1 MWDRPL
7 VFGLGVQQKSRRGEE
22 SRAPNAAMPT
32 ALPATSFSV
41 TVRQMN
47 VRFARCGERT
57 VVSCTCWRGSRGLDC
72 AHPWRILAGD
82 PGLVDLGSLPDA
94 ARARQFVAGTALEA
108 ELERRHAGGR
118 HRLGHN
124 HHDPLGRGEGNT
136 NLGMGSC
143 LLEEAP

>member
-1 MWDRPL
+1 MWDRSG
-7 VFGLGVQQKSRRGEE
+7 VFELGVQRQGQRGEE

-41 TVRQMN
+41 TVREVN

-57 VVSCTCWRGSRGLDC
+57 VVSCTCGRGSRGLDC
-72 AHPWRILAGD
+72 AHPWRVLAGD
-82 PGLVDLGSLPDA
+82 PALVDLDALPDA
-94 ARARQFVAGTALEA
+94 ARARQFVAGTALET

-118 HRLGHN
+118 QRPGIN